1 MNNFY
6 NKDDYCMN
14 FTTEEIEKYLLQPIR
29 EKTEVVIKLSTG
41 DKKSFYSGND
51 KMYFFNGNL
60 ESFNISFYGH
70 QTSIFITD
78 ETPMPNRKFTFNEV
92 FMFIDDYAKE
102 NIVSSDTYGNVV
114 YEGTLR
120 DKNHKDILGL
130 FAEFVTILIGAKN
143 ITVEETIISQDGW
156 HYPKC
161 NYIIRLTNTTEI
173 KNSIRYNN
181 ILFLI
186 NE

>member
-1 MNNFY
+1 M
-6 NKDDYCMN
+6 
-14 FTTEEIEKYLLQPIR
+14 
-29 EKTEVVIKLSTG
+29 IKCI
-41 DKKSFYSGND
+41 
-51 KMYFFNGNL
+51 FFNGNL

-120 DKNHKDILGL
+120 DKNHKDYLVCL
-130 FAEFVTILIGAKN
+130 LN
-143 ITVEETIISQDGW
+143 
-156 HYPKC
+156 
-161 NYIIRLTNTTEI
+161 L
-173 KNSIRYNN
+173 
-181 ILFLI
+181 
-186 NE
+186 